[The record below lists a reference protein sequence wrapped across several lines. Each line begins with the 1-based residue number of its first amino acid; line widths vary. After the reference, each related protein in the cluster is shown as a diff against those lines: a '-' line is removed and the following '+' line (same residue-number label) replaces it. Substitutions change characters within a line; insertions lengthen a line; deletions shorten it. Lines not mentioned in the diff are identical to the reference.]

1 MKLEIDL
8 SDQSQLIKLR
18 NELQR
23 YLGIVEFALSG
34 SVNAK
39 PSGTLPLPMSFP
51 NGENGGARTTDAT
64 VRKIIDLLPKRF
76 NSTDIYVR
84 YGDDAKEKRG
94 AIKASIR
101 RAIDEDI
108 IRVQQRGQGRRPT
121 QFEKV
126 SA

>member
-8 SDQSQLIKLR
+8 SDQTQLIKLR

-23 YLGIVEFALSG
+23 YLGIIEFALSG
-34 SVNAK
+34 SASSK
-39 PSGTLPLPMSFP
+39 PIGTLPLPMSFP
-51 NGENGGARTTDAT
+51 NGENGTPRGTDEA
-64 VRKIIDLLPKRF
+64 VRKIIGTLGKRF
-76 NSTDIYVR
+76 TSTDIYIR

-94 AIKASIR
+94 AIKASLK
-101 RAIDEDI
+101 RAEDDNL
-108 IRVQQRGQGRRPT
+108 IRVHTRGQGRRPT